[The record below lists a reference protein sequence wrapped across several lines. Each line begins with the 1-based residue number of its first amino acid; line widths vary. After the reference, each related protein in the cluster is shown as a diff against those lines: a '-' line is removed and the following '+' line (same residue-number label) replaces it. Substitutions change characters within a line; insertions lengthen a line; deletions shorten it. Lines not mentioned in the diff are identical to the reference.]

1 MSLVQMWFLFMLLVQ
16 VIHFLGTWKLYKKA
30 GRKPWE
36 ALVPIYNAIVLMK
49 IINRPWWWTFLL
61 FVPIVNLLMF
71 PVIWVETI
79 RSFGKN
85 STLDTV
91 LVIVTLGLYIYY
103 VNYALDVKYIEDRSL
118 KPGTEVG
125 EWISSILFAIIA
137 ATMVHTYFIQPFT
150 IPTSSLE
157 KTLLIGD
164 FLFVSKVH
172 YGARTP
178 ITTVAAPMVHDSLP
192 IVKSASYLKKPQ
204 LPYFRLPGIEDIE
217 RNDIVVFNWPT
228 DTLKT
233 MWGDNSG
240 EFTYKPID
248 KKTNYVKRC
257 VGLPGDS
264 LEVKGG
270 FVYINGKKNKLPSR
284 AKIQFF
290 YNVELNPNGN
300 IPNDILQNVRE
311 GRRLSNTKLLLNLT
325 LADAARLK
333 NSPGVKSIT
342 RQVQPEGKYDKNIF
356 PHSPDFPFNNDNL
369 GPIYIPE
376 AGKTVKLDT
385 RVLPLYKEIIEL
397 YENNELVVEADKIFI
412 NGEEVDSYTFKQ
424 NYFWMM
430 GDNRDNSLD
439 ARAWGYV
446 PFDHI
451 VGKPVF
457 VWMSWDA
464 NGKGIN
470 KIRWERMFTTVHG
483 EGKPV
488 SYFYYFLSAL
498 LVYIAVRKY
507 LKKKK
512 ANQ

>member
-16 VIHFLGTWKLYKKA
+16 VVHFLGTWKLYKKA

-61 FVPIVNLLMF
+61 FVPVVNLLMF

-85 STLDTV
+85 STFDTIA
-91 LVIVTLGLYIYY
+91 VIVTLGLYTYY
-103 VNYALDVKYIEDRSL
+103 VNYATDVEYIEDRSL
-118 KPGTEVG
+118 KPGSEVG

-178 ITTVAAPMVHDSLP
+178 MTTVATPMVHDSLP
-192 IVKSASYLKKPQ
+192 LVKAKSYLTKPE
-204 LPYFRLPGIEDIE
+204 LPYFRLPGVEEIE
-217 RNDIVVFNWPT
+217 RNDIVVFNHPT
-228 DTLKT
+228 DTAKT
-233 MWGDNSG
+233 MWGDKSG

-264 LEVKGG
+264 LSVKDGY
-270 FVYINGKKNKLPSR
+270 VYINGKKNKLPSR

-290 YNVELNPNGN
+290 YEVELNPNAS
-300 IPNDILQNVRE
+300 IPSDILKNVRE
-311 GRRLSNTKLLLNLT
+311 GRKLSNTKLLLNLP
-325 LADAARLK
+325 LADAVRLK
-333 NSPGVKSIT
+333 NNPSVKSII
-342 RQVQPEGKYDKNIF
+342 RQVTPAGQFDKTAF
-356 PHSPDFPFNNDNL
+356 PHSRDYDFNLSNL

-376 AGKTVKLDT
+376 EGKTVKLDT
-385 RVLPLYKEIIEL
+385 KVLPFYREVIEL
-397 YENNELVVEADKIFI
+397 YENNNLTIDGETIYI
-412 NGEEVDSYTFKQ
+412 NGQVADSYTFKQ

-439 ARAWGYV
+439 SRAWGYV

-457 VWMSWDA
+457 IWMSWNSQGQGFD
-464 NGKGIN
+464 

-498 LVYIAVRKY
+498 LVYIAVRKFQ
-507 LKKKK
+507 KKRKENK
-512 ANQ
+512 